1 MNISGI
7 LVITP
12 AEHISSTLDNL
23 KSLPGIDVHHVDEAS
38 GRIVITQEAESIKD
52 EVDGIKRIKK
62 LPHITL
68 AEMSAH
74 FFEDDSEMFDRIP
87 EELENDV
94 LTRLNE

>member
-12 AEHISSTLDNL
+12 AEHIRSTLDNL
-23 KSLPGIDVHHVDEAS
+23 NSLPGIDVHHVDEAS
-38 GRIVITQEAESIKD
+38 GRIVITQEAENVKA

-74 FFEDDSEMFDRIP
+74 FFEDDNEMFAGIP
-87 EELENDV
+87 AELEDDV
-94 LTRLNE
+94 LTKLNE